1 MKIKYAILFISL
13 FLFSK
18 VGFSKEIKSVEIFE
32 LSLINCFK
40 SMPSNSACLA
50 ELIKDHL
57 PEGNDTIKP
66 IADQV
71 EVFFL
76 KWLDKESVENIY
88 KTGRRDIGEFISYRN
103 YIIEDS
109 SASVILLEMTY
120 RKVLGKWFVMN
131 FNINSTQ
138 ENIREI
144 LNY

>member
-1 MKIKYAILFISL
+1 MKIKYVILFISL

-18 VGFSKEIKSVEIFE
+18 IAFSKEIKSVEIFE

-40 SMPSNSACLA
+40 SMPSNSTCLA
-50 ELIKDHL
+50 GLIKDHL
-57 PEGNDTIKP
+57 PDGNDSIKP
-66 IADQV
+66 VADQV
-71 EVFFL
+71 EMFFI
-76 KWLDKESVENIY
+76 KWLDKESVENFY
-88 KTGRRDIGEFISYRN
+88 KTGHRDIGEFISYRN

-120 RKVLGKWFVMN
+120 RQVLGKWFVMN

-138 ENIREI
+138 EKIRKI